1 MYLRQFF
8 SNRSASNYFGIH
20 ISYAQILFLLF
31 ILILSVESQS
41 FKQIFTPKIN
51 LSQAIFILA
60 KHLRLKKMNQSGI
73 YTCSFINVK
82 AFHQRNRFSE
92 TISVLKCTK
101 LIINCLFKF
110 PLFLINSCQLLLSK
124 VLNLPV

>member
-1 MYLRQFF
+1 MHLRQFF
-8 SNRSASNYFGIH
+8 SNRSASNYFGIQ

-31 ILILSVESQS
+31 LSVESQS
-41 FKQIFTPKIN
+41 LKKTFTPKIN
-51 LSQAIFILA
+51 LSQAVFILA

-73 YTCSFINVK
+73 YTCSFINVE

-92 TISVLKCTK
+92 TTSVLKCTK

-110 PLFLINSCQLLLSK
+110 PLLINSCQLLLSK